1 MLSNETNLYPD
12 LIVLGSTGSVGTQ
25 ALDVA
30 RAHGIRVR
38 GVTAHRS
45 VAQVEAQ
52 VREFS
57 PDFAVLTD
65 ASAAADL
72 RARLSDMPTRV
83 LAGFEGIT
91 EMVRSVATANPLGI
105 VVENSILGA
114 AGLLPTLE
122 TLRAGHKLALANKE
136 SLVVGGELVMPL
148 AREMNTTILPVDS
161 EHCAIF
167 QCLRAGSPA
176 EISRIL
182 LTASGG
188 PFFGYSKEQ
197 LSAVTKAMT
206 LAHPTWKMGEK
217 ITVDSAT
224 LMNKGFELIE
234 AVHLFGVTPE
244 QVEVVVHRE
253 SMIHSMVEYVDHSI
267 IAQLS
272 VPDMRH
278 CVQYALTHPCRLPA
292 GDTLPP
298 ADLFSLGKLTFARPD
313 GEAFPL
319 LPLAA
324 DCIRRGGAIPAV
336 LNAADEVIVDAFLK
350 EQIPFAAIPALIAR
364 TVEDLA
370 SYSAAHT
377 YDAIMDADAAA
388 RATARTHLSRPIC

>member
-1 MLSNETNLYPD
+1 MNPPLYPD

-30 RAHGIRVR
+30 RTHGIRVR
-38 GVTAHRS
+38 GVSAHRS
-45 VAQVEAQ
+45 VDAVEAQ
-52 VREFS
+52 VRAFA

-65 ASAAADL
+65 QCAAADL
-72 RARLSDMPTRV
+72 RVRVSDTKTQV
-83 LAGFEGIT
+83 LAGFSGIT
-91 EMVRSVATANPLGI
+91 EMLRSVSSDNPHGL
-105 VVENSILGA
+105 VVENSILGS

-136 SLVVGGELVMPL
+136 SLVVGGEIVMPL
-148 AREMNTTILPVDS
+148 AREKETEILPVDS

-167 QCLRAGSPA
+167 QCLRAGRRE

-188 PFFGYSKEQ
+188 PFFGYTQEQ
-197 LSAVTKAMT
+197 LRSVTKAMT

-267 IAQLS
+267 IAQMS

-278 CVQYALTHPCRLPA
+278 CVQYALTHPRRLPA

-298 ADLFSLGKLTFARPD
+298 ADLFSLGKLTFAAPD

-324 DCIRRGGAIPAV
+324 DCIHRGGAVPAV
-336 LNAADEVIVDAFLK
+336 LNAADEVVVDAFLK
-350 EQIPFAAIPALIAR
+350 EKISFYEIPALIAR
-364 TVEDLA
+364 TVEDL
-370 SYSAAHT
+370 SSVSSVHT
-377 YDAIMDADAAA
+377 YEDIMAADKAA
-388 RATARTHLSRPIC
+388 RETASAHVAAR